1 MKTIAEIKSAIEKLS
16 AQEQEKLLAELIVWS
31 EVATE
36 RTASLREDAD
46 STYHAV
52 AQLEAAARNLSPAER
67 EELCSRLANSLEAPL
82 SVEEQAWADL
92 AEKRAGELRTGHVA
106 GIPADEVFA
115 KARQKIG
122 L

>member
-1 MKTIAEIKSAIEKLS
+1 MKTIAEIKSAIEQLPHS
-16 AQEQEKLLAELIVWS
+16 EQEKLLAELIVWS
-31 EVATE
+31 EAAAE
-36 RTASLREDAD
+36 RTGTLHEDAGG
-46 STYHAV
+46 TYQAI

-92 AEKRAGELRTGHVA
+92 AERRAEELRTGHVT
-106 GIPADEVFA
+106 GIPANEVFA
-115 KARQKIG
+115 KARRKLG